1 MLYFIFAQ
9 MSRDVKKISVRVGH
23 LQNRNIGR
31 TRILRWLSK
40 KMRRMRLG
48 RDIIV
53 VSRSPL
59 EQQSC
64 KSYQDFLN

>member
-31 TRILRWLSK
+31 ILRWLSK

-53 VSRSPL
+53 FSRSPL